1 MDHGRLREVLRQAAH
16 PDDFPLLVQRVPGSG
31 TLQGDAIAEDLFL
44 EAYHPVVD
52 AWTADLGWQH
62 CDYQVLAFSPLDL
75 ATIDLAVTTFADD
88 LCRKIF
94 VESPEDA
101 NQKVRRSNQA
111 LGPWPQQAWHRTP
124 ANKNMWLSLA
134 ANTSTATTAKFSIN
148 NCYQEK
154 QSPLPNIWAAFRP
167 TIFLLCMSLIS
178 GYPALLLH
186 GAHFEV
192 SAWYS
197 RGLPWRGLRGIFLG
211 MVYEVLFSGL
221 EVLLLSTGHLQRLD
235 RVVLG
240 YGCKLMRG
248 KGCIQTQTDTGDTKY
263 KELPNLEVFSYL
275 GVAPAYTELRIR
287 RLKFLQMLARDPFKH
302 VQIIT
307 AIFGTFD
314 FDAEPTLDPLQG
326 VDPSAN
332 KYALLFWKDLQ
343 ALACL
348 DSAHWLLE
356 IADGN
361 IIAFLTD
368 LASDFIHVMLLS
380 SVPRTFLCTSLPLD
394 RPVLILWKTISS
406 RCQMNLCNTVILCLK
421 TAACVENSF
430 IPCVIFCYTNDGAK
444 RSTTVQFLIFFKA
457 AHVNQ
462 CPWCFMVH
470 ANIISTRR
478 HIRQRLHTGVC
489 PLIPGAEVLF
499 SRTQRPL
506 PVWCANFA
514 GIRAMTCCSFFLTS
528 DLISRN
534 VHFSMDGWR
543 SRPAGP
549 GDGDVPAGK
558 VRAVSPNE
566 DTVLLRKAVALVS
579 KMTLCQELEIRELQA
594 AVFRC
599 FLLKE
604 PNPII
609 GAMKTSVGTFW
620 EKAKQARAAGG
631 NNSPVGEVHA
641 HACAAVTEVAAAQP
655 SLESLTKNAIVTHQA
670 AMTHPDMVAGIVYLA
685 KLKKAFN
692 KGEYKLL
699 LGRPPGAPRPVASC
713 CCWHSGYWC
722 CGETRH
728 SAAKW
733 NGARASRIGGPLG

>member
-1 MDHGRLREVLRQAAH
+1 MCNVHVWKRSRRQSGRPYASGYAQGRSRIEAILQQHFVAERLRVAGFSFISCFHDIANAFPSMDHGRLREVLRQAAH

-314 FDAEPTLDPLQG
+314 FDADPTLDPLQG

-368 LASDFIHVMLLS
+368 LASDFIHVDVTELRAADLS
-380 SVPRTFLCTSLPLD
+380 VHIPPPGQACAH
-394 RPVLILWKTISS
+394 PVEDDI
-406 RCQMNLCNTVILCLK
+406 
-421 TAACVENSF
+421 E
-430 IPCVIFCYTNDGAK
+430 
-444 RSTTVQFLIFFKA
+444 
-457 AHVNQ
+457 
-462 CPWCFMVH
+462 
-470 ANIISTRR
+470 
-478 HIRQRLHTGVC
+478 
-489 PLIPGAEVLF
+489 
-499 SRTQRPL
+499 PL
-506 PVWCANFA
+506 PDEPLQHCNIVLEDGSVCGKQFHSL
-514 GIRAMTCCSFFLTS
+514 R
-528 DLISRN
+528 DLLLHQR
-534 VHFSMDGWR
+534 R
-543 SRPAGP
+543 S
-549 GDGDVPAGK
+549 
-558 VRAVSPNE
+558 
-566 DTVLLRKAVALVS
+566 
-579 KMTLCQELEIRELQA
+579 
-594 AVFRC
+594 
-599 FLLKE
+599 
-604 PNPII
+604 
-609 GAMKTSVGTFW
+609 
-620 EKAKQARAAGG
+620 
-631 NNSPVGEVHA
+631 
-641 HACAAVTEVAAAQP
+641 
-655 SLESLTKNAIVTHQA
+655 
-670 AMTHPDMVAGIVYLA
+670 
-685 KLKKAFN
+685 KAFN
-692 KGEYKLL
+692 HSTVSDFFQSG
-699 LGRPPGAPRPVASC
+699 SC
-713 CCWHSGYWC
+713 
-722 CGETRH
+722 
-728 SAAKW
+728 
-733 NGARASRIGGPLG
+733 

>member
-1 MDHGRLREVLRQAAH
+1 
-16 PDDFPLLVQRVPGSG
+16 
-31 TLQGDAIAEDLFL
+31 
-44 EAYHPVVD
+44 
-52 AWTADLGWQH
+52 
-62 CDYQVLAFSPLDL
+62 
-75 ATIDLAVTTFADD
+75 
-88 LCRKIF
+88 
-94 VESPEDA
+94 
-101 NQKVRRSNQA
+101 
-111 LGPWPQQAWHRTP
+111 
-124 ANKNMWLSLA
+124 
-134 ANTSTATTAKFSIN
+134 
-148 NCYQEK
+148 
-154 QSPLPNIWAAFRP
+154 
-167 TIFLLCMSLIS
+167 
-178 GYPALLLH
+178 
-186 GAHFEV
+186 
-192 SAWYS
+192 
-197 RGLPWRGLRGIFLG
+197 
-211 MVYEVLFSGL
+211 
-221 EVLLLSTGHLQRLD
+221 
-235 RVVLG
+235 
-240 YGCKLMRG
+240 
-248 KGCIQTQTDTGDTKY
+248 
-263 KELPNLEVFSYL
+263 
-275 GVAPAYTELRIR
+275 
-287 RLKFLQMLARDPFKH
+287 
-302 VQIIT
+302 
-307 AIFGTFD
+307 
-314 FDAEPTLDPLQG
+314 
-326 VDPSAN
+326 
-332 KYALLFWKDLQ
+332 
-343 ALACL
+343 
-348 DSAHWLLE
+348 
-356 IADGN
+356 
-361 IIAFLTD
+361 
-368 LASDFIHVMLLS
+368 
-380 SVPRTFLCTSLPLD
+380 
-394 RPVLILWKTISS
+394 
-406 RCQMNLCNTVILCLK
+406 
-421 TAACVENSF
+421 
-430 IPCVIFCYTNDGAK
+430 
-444 RSTTVQFLIFFKA
+444 
-457 AHVNQ
+457 
-462 CPWCFMVH
+462 MVH

>member
-1 MDHGRLREVLRQAAH
+1 M
-16 PDDFPLLVQRVPGSG
+16 
-31 TLQGDAIAEDLFL
+31 
-44 EAYHPVVD
+44 
-52 AWTADLGWQH
+52 
-62 CDYQVLAFSPLDL
+62 
-75 ATIDLAVTTFADD
+75 
-88 LCRKIF
+88 
-94 VESPEDA
+94 
-101 NQKVRRSNQA
+101 
-111 LGPWPQQAWHRTP
+111 
-124 ANKNMWLSLA
+124 
-134 ANTSTATTAKFSIN
+134 
-148 NCYQEK
+148 
-154 QSPLPNIWAAFRP
+154 
-167 TIFLLCMSLIS
+167 
-178 GYPALLLH
+178 
-186 GAHFEV
+186 
-192 SAWYS
+192 
-197 RGLPWRGLRGIFLG
+197 
-211 MVYEVLFSGL
+211 
-221 EVLLLSTGHLQRLD
+221 
-235 RVVLG
+235 
-240 YGCKLMRG
+240 
-248 KGCIQTQTDTGDTKY
+248 
-263 KELPNLEVFSYL
+263 EVFSYL

-302 VQIIT
+302 VQILT

-368 LASDFIHVMLLS
+368 LASDFIHVDVTELRAADLSVHIPPPGQACAHPVEDDIEPLPDEPLQHCNIVLEDGSVCGKQFHSLRDLLLHQRRS
-380 SVPRTFLCTSLPLD
+380 KAFNHS
-394 RPVLILWKTISS
+394 
-406 RCQMNLCNTVILCLK
+406 TVS
-421 TAACVENSF
+421 A
-430 IPCVIFCYTNDGAK
+430 
-444 RSTTVQFLIFFKA
+444 FFKA
-457 AHVNQ
+457 AHVDQ

-579 KMTLCQELEIRELQA
+579 KMTLRQELEIRELQA

-655 SLESLTKNAIVTHQA
+655 SLESLTKNVIVTHQA

-713 CCWHSGYWC
+713 CCWHSGYGC
-722 CGETRH
+722 CGETQH